1 MGQRVFL
8 PEARHG
14 CGLFPDA
21 AAHPWA
27 APRTLPLAR
36 HSERTQGTS
45 VMAGRAAETLGVA
58 FRRRSPPR
66 TCLSSVERGR
76 RDSPPSHG
84 RGGAPPRDRG
94 VHGPRA
100 RGSRA
105 GAAARG
111 APEILSCNCPPVVLS
126 LDPVAPTLGRLV
138 PSPRPLPVPT
148 WPQPVD
154 SWTETGEADGGTG
167 SHSFGRARSE
177 RSGHRVGGGVRAQG
191 QRSEAGGPAGRA
203 TGGAEVRP
211 SAAPPS
217 ALCEGHK
224 PIKGHFRG

>member
-1 MGQRVFL
+1 MARGDVAELTSGFSSLRGGSGPPHGSAAFPHWGGGRWPGWPEFLAARVQSMGCIVGQRVFL

-36 HSERTQGTS
+36 HSERTQGTF

-66 TCLSSVERGR
+66 TCLSWVERGR

-84 RGGAPPRDRG
+84 CGGAPPRDRG

-111 APEILSCNCPPVVLS
+111 APRSCPATV
-126 LDPVAPTLGRLV
+126 RL
-138 PSPRPLPVPT
+138 
-148 WPQPVD
+148 W
-154 SWTETGEADGGTG
+154 
-167 SHSFGRARSE
+167 F
-177 RSGHRVGGGVRAQG
+177 
-191 QRSEAGGPAGRA
+191 
-203 TGGAEVRP
+203 
-211 SAAPPS
+211 
-217 ALCEGHK
+217 
-224 PIKGHFRG
+224 